1 MLFQGLFEKPFLG
14 RMRNSLRLVRVMFLR
29 LFKCSFRDVS
39 AVSGVILVM
48 VIRLFDCCFKNCLS
62 AFSEIV

>member
-1 MLFQGLFEKPFLG
+1 MVQEAFGG
-14 RMRNSLRLVRVMFLR
+14 NIRCVNAVSR

-48 VIRLFDCCFKNCLS
+48 S
-62 AFSEIV
+62 AVSRIV